1 MVGVSHTTTPVEVRE
16 RLAFSAGELPS
27 ALARLNGWAPEGVIL
42 STCSRT
48 EIYAVVNESSAEPK
62 QFLSAERPSAGAASL
77 EERWGEEATRH
88 LFRVASGLESIALG
102 EPQILGQIKRALET
116 ANEAGTC
123 GLVLSRLFRQAI
135 EVGKRVRSQT
145 SIGTK
150 APSLARMALDLASTD
165 SRADSLLQLL
175 VVGSGHMG
183 KLAALSAADRAS
195 FDVVIVSRNSA
206 AARKLAD
213 RVGGRA
219 RPFSA
224 LHDELALAD
233 VALSCTSAPQ
243 HVISR
248 RLVEAAMRKRAGS
261 PLVLI
266 DLAVPRD
273 IEPACREVA
282 GVTLFDMDQLPRLA
296 GSDREFCSDM
306 ARAAGLVDQE
316 VLRFQQW
323 STERTVVPTVAA
335 LVGRAEAIRAAE
347 VQKFI
352 GRLGHLSQR
361 DHETVYALSSAIVNK
376 LLHGPIVSIK
386 QRAQASDT
394 FVPAVRE
401 LFELDLRS

>member
-1 MVGVSHTTTPVEVRE
+1 MGQYRRHNPDGARAAGHSLPRSLRARAPRLGQSLRPAPAWLGVRRNGPVLAGDDRRRHPKRGCRGWMSWQALGRVAMVGVSHTTTPVEVRE

-206 AARKLAD
+206 AARKL
-213 RVGGRA
+213 
-219 RPFSA
+219 
-224 LHDELALAD
+224 
-233 VALSCTSAPQ
+233 
-243 HVISR
+243 
-248 RLVEAAMRKRAGS
+248 
-261 PLVLI
+261 
-266 DLAVPRD
+266 
-273 IEPACREVA
+273 
-282 GVTLFDMDQLPRLA
+282 
-296 GSDREFCSDM
+296 
-306 ARAAGLVDQE
+306 
-316 VLRFQQW
+316 
-323 STERTVVPTVAA
+323 
-335 LVGRAEAIRAAE
+335 
-347 VQKFI
+347 
-352 GRLGHLSQR
+352 
-361 DHETVYALSSAIVNK
+361 
-376 LLHGPIVSIK
+376 
-386 QRAQASDT
+386 
-394 FVPAVRE
+394 
-401 LFELDLRS
+401 